1 MLLLL
6 SGLSLAQSV
15 PPDARFA
22 LALFC
27 NPDCDD
33 AVLDQLEAD
42 LVSIRGRSGFPTRVS
57 KPSRIMG
64 IADSSFEIPDS
75 NFIEVYGVDVDR
87 PEQLAASTEV
97 ILAWFAS
104 PPDTALATLTTAHHA
119 FAKAAVN
126 SGGWVEDLDTQQVF
140 GAAAWAARSPEGP
153 LEQWFVV
160 DAAPQDANDPD
171 GAVRIVTR
179 GLRRFGLPEV
189 VVENVEVGLAGD
201 VSVVVNAVAE
211 GMKARGGA
219 AITLPIKT
227 EMVDGT
233 ATFESVARLED
244 DPDDPLWRMRF
255 DGQIS
260 VPAEEVSGET
270 PAPEEVPA
278 PEEAPAPEEVPAPAP
293 VAVAVPPTVLADAS
307 AQPPS
312 PAMEMSP
319 LETAQRQAM
328 ARFETVVYAA
338 WQQGLAANSL
348 VAVSVPFPT
357 RDGGTEYMWV
367 EVKTWDGSQL
377 RGVLANEPYNV
388 EGLHK
393 GDEVALKQE
402 EVFDYIWKKADG
414 TREGNTT
421 AQFLKP

>member
-6 SGLSLAQSV
+6 SGLSLAQSA

-42 LVSIRGRSGFPTRVS
+42 LVTIRGRSGFPERVT

-75 NFIEVYGVDVDR
+75 NFIEVYGVEVDR

-140 GAAAWAARSPEGP
+140 GAAAWATRSPEGP

-160 DAAPQDANDPD
+160 DAAPQDANDLD

-211 GMKARGGA
+211 GMKARGGP

-260 VPAEEVSGET
+260 VPAEET
-270 PAPEEVPA
+270 PVPVGAPEA
-278 PEEAPAPEEVPAPAP
+278 PVEAPVVAPPPEAPMA
-293 VAVAVPPTVLADAS
+293 LADAS

-328 ARFETVVYAA
+328 ARFETVVAAA
-338 WQQGLAANSL
+338 WQQGLPANAL

-367 EVKTWDGSQL
+367 ELKTWDGTQL
-377 RGVLANEPYNV
+377 GGVLANEPYNV

-393 GDEVALKQE
+393 GDSVALKQE

-421 AQFLKP
+421 APFLKP

>member
-6 SGLSLAQSV
+6 SGLSLAQSA

-42 LVSIRGRSGFPTRVS
+42 LVTIRGRSGFPERVT

-64 IADSSFEIPDS
+64 IADSSFEIPDA
-75 NFIEVYGVDVDR
+75 NFIEVYGIEVDR

-97 ILAWFAS
+97 IIAWFAS
-104 PPDTALATLTTAHHA
+104 PADTALATLTTAHHA

-140 GAAAWAARSPEGP
+140 GASAWATRSPEGP

-189 VVENVEVGLAGD
+189 VVENVEPGLAGD

-211 GMKARGGA
+211 GMKARGGP

-260 VPAEEVSGET
+260 VPAEDISEEVPVET
-270 PAPEEVPA
+270 PAPVD
-278 PEEAPAPEEVPAPAP
+278 AP
-293 VAVAVPPTVLADAS
+293 VAVAPVVAPPEAVALADAS
-307 AQPPS
+307 VQPPS
-312 PAMEMSP
+312 PAVEMSP

-328 ARFETVVYAA
+328 ARFETVVAAA
-338 WQQGLAANSL
+338 WQQGLPANEL
-348 VAVSVPFPT
+348 VAVSAPFPT
-357 RDGGTEYMWV
+357 RDGGIEYMWV
-367 EVKTWDGSQL
+367 EIKTWDGTQL

-393 GDEVALKQE
+393 GDAVALKQE

-421 AQFLKP
+421 APFLKP